1 MAPLFRCALLLVFYE
16 PCTLSHT
23 HTHAHPSSSSVPITV
38 LLYNGLL
45 LYGVNV
51 PIKGLKMCVLTEL
64 LHAYLLENHKDDI
77 RDILLQ
83 TDSSE
88 HSSVVIK

>member
-1 MAPLFRCALLLVFYE
+1 MAPLFRYALLHVFYE

-45 LYGVNV
+45 LYCVNV
-51 PIKGLKMCVLTEL
+51 PIKGFKMCVLTEL